1 MKDHKEFETHVD
13 VVMSV
18 IDELTQSYEL
28 IDKPDI
34 NSLNTLPLSGY
45 GQTNK
50 DGSKKRQ
57 SIKWS
62 ISITKPTRSEI
73 EKFVRSRLISYKFS

>member
-1 MKDHKEFETHVD
+1 MKDHKDFEGEVE

-18 IDELTQSYEL
+18 IDELIKTYEL

-34 NSLNTLPLSGY
+34 SKLNTLPIGGY
-45 GQTNK
+45 GNTNK

-57 SIKWS
+57 SIRWS

-73 EKFVRSRLISYKFS
+73 ENFVRSRLINYKFS